1 MKELVRERFSKNTAT
16 YDEYALAQK
25 QGALLL
31 KEELINDRITEENI
45 GKIAEFGCGTGI
57 LSTYI
62 DDLFT
67 KSAIYFSDLSPE
79 MVLECKKKFGDK
91 KNRYFFAVNGED
103 FRKES
108 FFDLIVSSFT
118 MQWFEDYEKAL
129 ENYFFSLKSGG
140 SLYLA
145 FQGPGSFPE
154 WKQSAREIGLPF
166 TGNPMPDP
174 AKTEN
179 VMKRF
184 GSYEI
189 FKKEIRLQYKSSLD
203 FFRSLQKI
211 GADHKTNNKN
221 YTKKEFMN
229 LIRYWDKKT
238 ENNVII
244 TYEVYFV
251 KGRKL

>member
-103 FRKES
+103 LPCSGLK
-108 FFDLIVSSFT
+108 I
-118 MQWFEDYEKAL
+118 MKKPWKII
-129 ENYFFSLKSGG
+129 FSLSKAEGHSILRFRARDLSRNGNKV
-140 SLYLA
+140 
-145 FQGPGSFPE
+145 QGRLVFLLLE
-154 WKQSAREIGLPF
+154 ILCLTRQKQK
-166 TGNPMPDP
+166 M
-174 AKTEN
+174 
-179 VMKRF
+179 
-184 GSYEI
+184 
-189 FKKEIRLQYKSSLD
+189 
-203 FFRSLQKI
+203 
-211 GADHKTNNKN
+211 
-221 YTKKEFMN
+221 
-229 LIRYWDKKT
+229 
-238 ENNVII
+238 
-244 TYEVYFV
+244 
-251 KGRKL
+251 